1 MSRGSGRIEQAIIAA
16 FTAEPDNAFTV
27 AELCDRIYPEAGYVD
42 KKHRVAIIRA
52 AKSLSR
58 RWPDLG
64 WRKSETLGG
73 QTIYFNADSVMS
85 FAMARLKGDNLENYD
100 NQDPR
105 VAGGTSEEELRAS
118 LLKGGKYHKYIV
130 KGGAWRRHR
139 DMWIAER
146 DVDTARLKEL
156 EAEQEREM
164 DQLAGRYRSL
174 TVRHHATR

>member
-16 FTAEPDNAFTV
+16 FTAAPDNAFTV

-105 VAGGTSEEELRAS
+105 VAGGTSEEELHAS
-118 LLKGGKYHKYIV
+118 LLKGGKYHKRTS
-130 KGGAWRRHR
+130 KNCSRCGSRA
-139 DMWIAER
+139 A
-146 DVDTARLKEL
+146 
-156 EAEQEREM
+156 
-164 DQLAGRYRSL
+164 LA
-174 TVRHHATR
+174 

>member
-27 AELCDRIYPEAGYVD
+27 AELCVRIYPNAGYVD

-73 QTIYFNADSVMS
+73 QTIYFNADSIMS
-85 FAMARLKGDNLENYD
+85 FAMARLKGDSLKNYD

-105 VAGGTSEEELRAS
+105 VVNRASEEELRAS
-118 LLKGGKYHKYIV
+118 LLKGGSHHKYIV
-130 KGGAWRRHR
+130 KGGSWQRHR
-139 DMWIAER
+139 EMWIARR
-146 DVDTARLKEL
+146 DGDTARLKEL
-156 EAEQEREM
+156 EAEQER
-164 DQLAGRYRSL
+164 DLNQLAERLRSAQTKL
-174 TVRHHATR
+174 GA